1 MKTVALIVG
10 YFVLIVGVVL
20 ASPLLSAAMFL
31 VGAFFGWLIANVFTF
46 FGVWIVSGVALFGL
60 HITLADLPLF
70 VATLGFIG
78 GFFRQTSTNSSKK

>member
-1 MKTVALIVG
+1 
-10 YFVLIVGVVL
+10 
-20 ASPLLSAAMFL
+20 MFL

-70 VATLGFIG
+70 IATLGFIG
-78 GFFRQTSTNSSKK
+78 GYFRSTSFSNKK